1 MADLTVVWFM
11 GVYCHIMTT
20 KLIEGDKSCPVKV
33 LVIGRCLEIEE
44 LSPFYTLNQ
53 VFNSC

>member
-20 KLIEGDKSCPVKV
+20 KLIEGDKS
-33 LVIGRCLEIEE
+33 
-44 LSPFYTLNQ
+44 
-53 VFNSC
+53 